1 MLYHAVHKHTAFT
14 IVNSVL
20 HYINKSIILI
30 ISHENHEVPYFILY

>member
-1 MLYHAVHKHTAFT
+1 MPYHAVHKHTAFT

-30 ISHENHEVPYFILY
+30 SSHGNRKVPYFTLY